1 MRVRL
6 PVAFVSKGKTGAVK
20 EEVKHNHAEG
30 ASMVQD
36 VIVYSP
42 AEIDAALAGENNQ
55 AEAASL

>member
-1 MRVRL
+1 L
-6 PVAFVSKGKTGAVK
+6 AFVSKEKTGAVK

-36 VIVYSP
+36 AIVYSP
-42 AEIDAALAGENNQ
+42 AGIDAALAGENNQ